1 MVEVGV
7 LLLMAVFA
15 LLAIHSVLLRL
26 AVIYLAIFSLLAAFL
41 YLLHAAPELAIAEG
55 VIGSGLVT
63 LLYLSALKRYR
74 VYTIGF
80 VGGEESRKLTDRYI
94 SEVEDSATLA
104 RIKDFFQ
111 RREFEPQVVFVSR
124 SLEDVLSDPH
134 YDLVISETPHGMIIY
149 GRQDSYAMVE
159 LELMFRMQGAGS
171 GIEFVR
177 YAREEAQ

>member
-7 LLLMAVFA
+7 ILLMAVFA
-15 LLAIHSVLLRL
+15 LLAIHSTLLRF

-41 YLLHAAPELAIAEG
+41 YLLYAAPELAIAEG

-80 VGGEESRKLTDRYI
+80 IGDGESRQLTDRYI
-94 SEVEDSATLA
+94 SGVEDSAALA
-104 RIKDFFQ
+104 KIKDFFQ

-124 SLEDVLSDPH
+124 PLEDALSDPH
-134 YDLVISETPHGMIIY
+134 FDLVISETPQGLIIY
-149 GRQDSYAMVE
+149 GPQDSYAVVE
-159 LELMFRMQGAGS
+159 LELMFRMQGAGA